1 VADLSNTRENSGHFV
16 DKLAGSKHRFCER
29 NVANLLD
36 ASKGAG
42 L

>member
-1 VADLSNTRENSGHFV
+1 VADLSNARENSGHFV
-16 DKLAGSKHRFCER
+16 DKLSGSKHKFYER

-36 ASKGAG
+36 ASKGTG